1 MAVSVELHNT
11 GDPAVGREV
20 QALVEHA
27 LSDRAGDWRVSI
39 MGSRTE
45 GVPSIVEGEGGVS
58 TRLMVESGWKL
69 SKGKENRLE
78 AKLSHDYQ
86 DRTSKRR
93 ETDGVSQPQRTGIAA
108 HGGSDRAVASGR
120 LALQE
125 IVRQSAAKSLR
136 QATSSILA
144 PCGSPS
150 DCQRPLPGQ
159 VRFD

>member
-45 GVPSIVEGEGGVS
+45 GVPSIVEVEGRFS
-58 TRLMVESGWKL
+58 TRLLVESGWKL

-86 DRTSKRR
+86 DRTSRRR

-108 HGGSDRAVASGR
+108 HGGPETPSV
-120 LALQE
+120 
-125 IVRQSAAKSLR
+125 SLR
-136 QATSSILA
+136 L
-144 PCGSPS
+144 
-150 DCQRPLPGQ
+150 L
-159 VRFD
+159 VRSW